1 MEDTKIVRGPIR
13 AVKVNINDK
22 EVLVTIFI
30 GDYKYT
36 EGFVKKDTINE
47 LVSELLGV
55 SEEEEDDVDFE
66 TFSIPK
72 DVYDIKFL
80 GTMPDRYFDL
90 FKDRR

>member
-1 MEDTKIVRGPIR
+1 MEDAKIVGGPIR
-13 AVKVNINDK
+13 VVKVNVNER

-30 GDYKYT
+30 GDYKFN
-36 EGFVKKDTINE
+36 EGVVEKDKIHE
-47 LVSELLGV
+47 LVSELIGV
-55 SEEEEDDVDFE
+55 SEEDGVYFE